1 MWAGYPEAVSSEIAK
16 FREPT
21 MSGQLEGNSVS
32 RENASA
38 AQPCGVVD
46 PKHAWK
52 LHEREPRDPVA
63 IRSRE
68 AADRGVKAMSDK
80 THMHGSGESYSAIV
94 PAKRPNE
101 GRGGPQEVVEGRTLT
116 EENMEQSNPNRTP
129 SRGNGLS
136 GLDRVR
142 QIRTRRYASRR
153 NTQQSGPISEVRT
166 VCVSS
171 ASTGL
176 CGGQRVTAVP
186 TATGGLPGRLHGA
199 GRGPAAAQGAAPT
212 LLSNTWPDF

>member
-1 MWAGYPEAVSSEIAK
+1 
-16 FREPT
+16 
-21 MSGQLEGNSVS
+21 MSGQSEGNSVS

-52 LHEREPRDPVA
+52 LHVREPRDPVA

-68 AADRGVKAMSDK
+68 AADRRGKAMSDK

-101 GRGGPQEVVEGRTLT
+101 GRGGPQEVVEGRALT
-116 EENMEQSNPNRTP
+116 EENTEQSNPNRTP
-129 SRGNGLS
+129 SRGNGSS

-142 QIRTRRYASRR
+142 QAAKGELCIRTRRYASRR

-171 ASTGL
+171 ASTDL
-176 CGGQRVTAVP
+176 CGGCWAASIP
-186 TATGGLPGRLHGA
+186 TATGG
-199 GRGPAAAQGAAPT
+199 AQGAALHCSRIRGRILET
-212 LLSNTWPDF
+212 EY